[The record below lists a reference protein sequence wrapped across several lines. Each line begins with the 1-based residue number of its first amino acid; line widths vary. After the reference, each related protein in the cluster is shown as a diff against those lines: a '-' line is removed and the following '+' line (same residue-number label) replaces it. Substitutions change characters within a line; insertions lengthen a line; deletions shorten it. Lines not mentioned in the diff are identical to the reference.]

1 MPMDRIQRALDLA
14 RKQRS
19 FLSGDETGATKQRG
33 SPSVDVTVTTKQHSS
48 AVDEGEV
55 ESAEK
60 VAVRRE
66 FTPAPIEPFKRLPV
80 EWGQLRER
88 RIVAWDDERSA
99 VHAYRMLRTQV
110 LQRARAHNLS
120 TLGVISAAHG
130 EGKTL
135 TAINLALSLAAE
147 PNQTVLLMDL
157 DLRRPSIGRTLG
169 LAVDRGLEAWFAGT
183 AKIED
188 VWYGIEGVDRLFV
201 LPTLTPVPQS
211 SEVLAQAT
219 TRRML
224 ADLKERDP
232 GRLLIVDLPPALLCD
247 DALTVAPQ
255 LDAVVLVVTEGR
267 TRREDVSRV
276 LELFGKTRVI
286 GTVLNRSSESERR
299 AY

>member
-1 MPMDRIQRALDLA
+1 MDRIQRALELA
-14 RKQRS
+14 KKQRN
-19 FLSGDETGATKQRG
+19 FPAGDDAA
-33 SPSVDVTVTTKQHSS
+33 TTKHWSS
-48 AVDEGEV
+48 SPGE
-55 ESAEK
+55 AEAAAAERA
-60 VAVRRE
+60 AVRLE
-66 FTPAPIEPFKRLPV
+66 FTPAPIEPSSRLPV
-80 EWGQLRER
+80 DWHELRER
-88 RIVAWDDERSA
+88 RIVPWDDARSA

-110 LQRARAHNLS
+110 LQRARAHNLA
-120 TLGVISAAHG
+120 TIGVISPAHG

-147 PNQTVLLMDL
+147 PNQAVLLIDL

-169 LAVDRGLEAWFAGT
+169 LPVDRGLEAWFAGT

-188 VWYGIEGVDRLFV
+188 VWYGIEGVERFFV
-201 LPTLTPVPQS
+201 LPTLTAVPQS

-224 ADLKERDP
+224 ADLKARDP
-232 GRLLIVDLPPALLCD
+232 GRLLIVDLPPALLSD
-247 DALTVAPQ
+247 DALTVAPE

-276 LELFGKTRVI
+276 LELLGKTRVI

>member
-1 MPMDRIQRALDLA
+1 MDRIRQALDLA

-19 FLSGDETGATKQRG
+19 SASGDETGG
-33 SPSVDVTVTTKQHSS
+33 STQHSS
-48 AVDEGEV
+48 PAGE
-55 ESAEK
+55 AEVGLAER

-66 FTPAPIEPFKRLPV
+66 FTPAPIEPFKRLPLDWR
-80 EWGQLRER
+80 ELRER
-88 RIVAWDDERSA
+88 RIVPPDDDRSV

-110 LQRARAHNLS
+110 LQRARVHNLS
-120 TLGVISAAHG
+120 TLGIISAAHG

-147 PNQTVLLMDL
+147 PNQTVLLIDL

-169 LAVDRGLEAWFAGT
+169 LPVERGLEAWFAGT
-183 AKIED
+183 ARIEE
-188 VWYGIEGVDRLFV
+188 VWYGIEGVERLFV
-201 LPTLTPVPQS
+201 LPTLTPVPHS
-211 SEVLAQAT
+211 SEALAHAG

-247 DALTVAPQ
+247 DALTISPQ

>member
-1 MPMDRIQRALDLA
+1 MGAALRVLTAMDRIQRALDLA
-14 RKQRS
+14 KKQRS
-19 FLSGDETGATKQRG
+19 LPNADEAGVTKHR
-33 SPSVDVTVTTKQHSS
+33 SS
-48 AVDEGEV
+48 ASVEV
-55 ESAEK
+55 EVVAAERA
-60 VAVRRE
+60 AVQRE
-66 FTPAPIEPFKRLPV
+66 FTPVPIEPCKRLPV
-80 EWGQLRER
+80 EWDELRER
-88 RIVAWDDERSA
+88 RVVPWDDNRSA

-110 LQRARAHNLS
+110 LQRARAHNLA
-120 TLGVISAAHG
+120 TIGVISSAHG

-147 PNQTVLLMDL
+147 PNQSVLLVDL
-157 DLRRPSIGRTLG
+157 DLRRPSVARVLG
-169 LAVDRGLEAWFAGT
+169 LPVDCGLDAWFAGT

-188 VWYGIEGVDRLFV
+188 LWYGIEGVDRLFV

-211 SEVLAQAT
+211 SEVLAQPA

-232 GRLLIVDLPPALLCD
+232 GRLLIVDLPPALLSD
-247 DALTVAPQ
+247 DALTVSPQ

-276 LELFGKTRVI
+276 LELLGKTRVI

>member
-1 MPMDRIQRALDLA
+1 MDRIQRALELA
-14 RKQRS
+14 KKQRS
-19 FLSGDETGATKQRG
+19 G
-33 SPSVDVTVTTKQHSS
+33 SPSNEDDTG
-48 AVDEGEV
+48 A
-55 ESAEK
+55 AER

-66 FTPAPIEPFKRLPV
+66 FTPPPLEPSRRVPV
-80 EWGQLRER
+80 DWGALRER
-88 RIVAWDDERSA
+88 RIVASDDSRSA

-110 LQRARAHNLS
+110 LQRARGHNL
-120 TLGVISAAHG
+120 TALGVISAAHG

-147 PNQTVLLMDL
+147 PNQAVLLIDF
-157 DLRRPSIGRTLG
+157 DLRRPSIHHVLG
-169 LAVDRGLEAWFAGT
+169 LPIDRGLEAWFAGT
-183 AKIED
+183 ARLED

-211 SEVLAQAT
+211 SEALAQAT
-219 TRRML
+219 TQRML

>member
-1 MPMDRIQRALDLA
+1 MERIRRALELA
-14 RKQRS
+14 KRERS
-19 FLSGDETGATKQRG
+19 DPGEGDEA
-33 SPSVDVTVTTKQHSS
+33 
-48 AVDEGEV
+48 A
-55 ESAEK
+55 AERL
-60 VAVRRE
+60 AVRRE
-66 FTPAPIEPFKRLPV
+66 FTPPPIEPTARVPV
-80 EWGQLRER
+80 DWRELRER
-88 RIVAWDDERSA
+88 RIVSWDDTRSA

-110 LQRARAHNLS
+110 LQRARAHRLA

-147 PNQTVLLMDL
+147 PNQAVLLIDL
-157 DLRRPSIGRTLG
+157 DLRRPSVSRTLG
-169 LAVDRGLEAWFAGT
+169 LPLDRGLEAWFAGT
-183 AKIED
+183 ARIEEL
-188 VWYGIEGVDRLFV
+188 WRGIEGVDRLFV

-211 SEVLAQAT
+211 SEVLAEEA

-232 GRLLIVDLPPALLCD
+232 GRLLVVDLPPALLCD
-247 DALTVAPQ
+247 DALTLAPQ
-255 LDAVVLVVTEGR
+255 LDAVVLVVSEGR

-276 LELFGKTRVI
+276 LELLGNTRVI